1 LKTDNYKTVDSSQL
15 LAVLEKYWGYTS
27 FRPLQEDIIQSVCK
41 DQDTLA
47 LMPTGGGKSITFQVP
62 AMLKQGIC
70 LVITPLISLMKDQVD
85 NLKARGI
92 KATTVYTG
100 MSQEEITT
108 QLENCIFGN
117 YKFLYVSPERLS
129 SNFFK
134 TKLNAMEVCLLVVD
148 ESHCISQW
156 GYDFRP
162 SYLNISSIRELLPE
176 IPVLALTATATPEVV
191 DDIQDKLHFRQKN
204 VFKKSFVRHNLSYV
218 VRQAED
224 KQETLIHLVNRV
236 PGTAIVYVRSR
247 RQTQEIA
254 TFLRQSGIT
263 ADFFHA
269 GLNRETKE
277 QRQNSWRRD
286 ACRVM
291 VATNAFG
298 MGIDK
303 PDVRLVV
310 HWDMPGSL
318 EEYFQEAGRAGRDE
332 KRAYAVM
339 LCSKI
344 EKTKLK
350 KRISDEYP
358 EKGFIVR
365 VYEALGNYFQ
375 IASGFGDYTT
385 HDFSIADFCL
395 VYRFSMKQ
403 TVHALKILELS
414 GYIAYVEEPDNA
426 SRLIFTLSRDELY
439 LLQNRDRLTDEIIQ
453 IILRSYTGLFADYAY
468 IDETMIATRAGTT
481 QQEVYDRLT
490 TLSKQQILHYVPRK
504 KVPQITFTRPREEP
518 KYVVIP
524 RFAYEDRKRK
534 DEKRMEKV
542 IAYLSEE
549 HHCRT
554 RLLLHYFGEKD
565 TKDCKTCDICQKKMQ
580 AGLTVWEFNQ
590 VRNALIETLTVS
602 SKEVRLLA
610 ESLPLEKEKNI
621 RAIRFLLEHDERFRH
636 EDGILSF
643 ICLPKSC

>member
-1 LKTDNYKTVDSSQL
+1 MSDL
-15 LAVLEKYWGYTS
+15 LHETLEKYWGYTS
-27 FRPLQEDIIQSVCK
+27 FRPLQEDIIRSICQK
-41 DQDTLA
+41 KDTLG

-62 AMLKQGIC
+62 AMMMQGIC

-129 SNFFK
+129 STLFK
-134 TKLNAMEVCLLVVD
+134 TKLKAMDVCLLVVD

-162 SYLNISSIRELLPE
+162 SYLNIASVRALLPE
-176 IPVLALTATATPEVV
+176 DIPVLALTATATPEVV
-191 DDIQDKLHFRQKN
+191 EDIQDKLLFRQKN
-204 VFKKSFVRHNLSYV
+204 VFLKSFVRQNLSYV
-218 VRQAED
+218 VRHTDD
-224 KQETLIHLVNRV
+224 KQQTLIHLLNRV
-236 PGTAIVYVRSR
+236 PGTAIVYVRNR
-247 RQTQEIA
+247 LQTQEIA
-254 TFLRQSGIT
+254 AILKQSGFT

-269 GLNRETKE
+269 GLQRETKE
-277 QRQNSWRRD
+277 QRQNLWRQDR
-286 ACRVM
+286 CRVM

-332 KRAYAVM
+332 QRAYAVM
-339 LCSKI
+339 LCSKN

-350 KRISDEYP
+350 KRLSDEYP
-358 EKGFIVR
+358 EKKFIVR

-385 HDFSIADFCL
+385 HDFSLSDFCL
-395 VYRFSMKQ
+395 AYKFAINP
-403 TVHALKILELS
+403 THHALKILELS
-414 GYIAYVEEPDNA
+414 GYIEYEEEPDNA
-426 SRLIFTLSRDELY
+426 SRLIFTVTREALY
-439 LLQNRDRLTDEIIQ
+439 HIQHPDKLTDEIIR
-453 IILRSYTGLFADYAY
+453 IILRSYTGLFSEYAY
-468 IDETMIATRAGTT
+468 IDETLIATRAGTAP
-481 QQEVYDRLT
+481 QEVYDRLIA
-490 TLSKQQILHYVPRK
+490 LSKHRILHYVPRK

-518 KYVVIP
+518 RYVVIP
-524 RFAYEDRKRK
+524 RFAYEDRRKK
-534 DEKRMEKV
+534 DERRIEKV
-542 IAYLSEE
+542 TEYLNET

-565 TKDCKTCDICQKKMQ
+565 TTDCKTCDICLNKTQS
-580 AGLTVWEFNQ
+580 GLTQWEFNL
-590 VRNALIETLTVS
+590 VRDALNKILTES
-602 SKEVRLLA
+602 AKDIRWLA

-621 RAIRFLLEHDERFRH
+621 RVIRFLLDHDDRYQQ
-636 EDGILSF
+636 EDLMISML
-643 ICLPKSC
+643 K

>member
-1 LKTDNYKTVDSSQL
+1 MDL
-15 LAVLEKYWGYTS
+15 LATLEKYWGYTS
-27 FRPLQEDIIQSVCK
+27 FRPLQEEIIRSVCK

-62 AMLKQGIC
+62 AMIKQGIC

-129 SNFFK
+129 SNLFK
-134 TKLNAMEVCLLVVD
+134 TKLKAMDVCLLVVD

-162 SYLNISSIRELLPE
+162 SYLTISSIRALLPD

-191 DDIQDKLHFRQKN
+191 VDIQDKLLFRQKN

-218 VRQAED
+218 VRHTED
-224 KQETLIHLVNRV
+224 KQQTLLHLLHRV

-254 TFLRQSGIT
+254 AFLQSSGIT
-263 ADFFHA
+263 ANFFHA
-269 GLNRETKE
+269 GLKRETKE
-277 QRQNSWRRD
+277 QRQNNWRKD
-286 ACRVM
+286 ACRVI

-332 KRAYAVM
+332 LRAYAVM
-339 LCSKI
+339 LCSKN

-350 KRISDEYP
+350 KRIADEYP
-358 EKGFIVR
+358 EKDFIVR
-365 VYEALGNYFQ
+365 VYETLGNYFQ

-395 VYRFSMKQ
+395 VYHFSMNQ
-403 TVHALKILELS
+403 VYHALKILELS
-414 GYIAYVEEPDNA
+414 GYINYAEEPDNA
-426 SRLIFTLSRDELY
+426 SRLIFLTTREELY
-439 LLQNRDRLTDEIIQ
+439 QLQNRDHLTDEIIQ

-468 IDETMIATRAGTT
+468 IDESLIATRAGTT
-481 QQEVYDRLT
+481 PQEVYDRLT
-490 TLSKQQILHYVPRK
+490 ALSKHRILHYVPRK
-504 KVPQITFTRPREEP
+504 KAPQITFTRPREEP
-518 KYVVIP
+518 RYVVIP
-524 RFAYEDRKRK
+524 RFAYEDRRSK
-534 DEKRMEKV
+534 DEKRLEKV
-542 IAYLSEE
+542 IEYLNEE
-549 HHCRT
+549 HYCRT
-554 RLLLHYFGEKD
+554 RLLLHYFGEKN
-565 TKDCKTCDICQKKMQ
+565 TKNCKTCDICLKKTQ
-580 AGLTVWEFNQ
+580 SGLTQWEFNH
-590 VRNALIETLTVS
+590 VREVLIETLTVS
-602 SKEVRLLA
+602 AKDVRSLS
-610 ESLPLEKEKNI
+610 ESLPLDKEKNI
-621 RAIRFLLEHDERFRH
+621 QVMRFLLEHDERFH
-636 EDGILSF
+636 QEDGILTFS
-643 ICLPKSC
+643 P